1 LSASWVERQLERRDS
16 SGCEEATAEK
26 AGEALWGVLR
36 DWLERRVSWTPG
48 AEGAEGA
55 RAVCWA
61 WPAWGTMRRD
71 CEKSECG

>member
-1 LSASWVERQLERRDS
+1 MRRAS
-16 SGCEEATAEK
+16 SGCEEATAAK

-55 RAVCWA
+55 RAVWVV
-61 WPAWGTMRRD
+61 WPAEGTMRRD
-71 CEKSECG
+71 WERSECG